1 MYFVPDLM
9 VCDWIPVLCFLFGGG
24 VAGNLF
30 ACLPKTEDQGGVGG
44 GVALGMGGQD
54 GGERVIPGEGDGGGA
69 DPVELGED
77 AGNNFKVTSMLL
89 VIIPRQIS
97 HNE

>member
-1 MYFVPDLM
+1 M
-9 VCDWIPVLCFLFGGG
+9 
-24 VAGNLF
+24 AGNLF
-30 ACLPKTEDQGGVGG
+30 ACFPKTDDHGGVGG

-77 AGNNFKVTSMLL
+77 AAKSFES
-89 VIIPRQIS
+89 
-97 HNE
+97 